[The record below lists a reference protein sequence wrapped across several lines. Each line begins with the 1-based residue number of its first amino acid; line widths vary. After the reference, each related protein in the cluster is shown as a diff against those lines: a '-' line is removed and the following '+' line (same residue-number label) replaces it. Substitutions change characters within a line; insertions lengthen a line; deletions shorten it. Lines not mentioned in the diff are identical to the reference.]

1 MVTVQDV
8 YFMVNI
14 RRKPACSRRLE
25 CGDGAKSCEQEKQQG
40 GGVGGG
46 LYDFALHSTIW
57 EPEQAIRD
65 QGILLSS

>member
-46 LYDFALHSTIW
+46 LYDFALHSTI
-57 EPEQAIRD
+57 
-65 QGILLSS
+65 